1 MPSPPA
7 FTALL
12 AILGLCSGVTRASYV
27 QRYYTDESCTTP
39 ATGIGITQ
47 ATWVDQGTDG
57 CKSVTTSYDDGT
69 ADEVAYQ
76 KWQCFG
82 DGYMVKYN
90 GLHNDYND
98 TECAGSL
105 EYNFS
110 LAELNTSVQTIL
122 VGGCLG
128 PMGCGNC
135 NNGSGGVLYAKFDTV
150 LPLAFGENCASGLT
164 STPAATTGSLPPGE
178 TPGETPQVLELT
190 FPGDIST
197 MAVSTTD
204 AIKASITIE
213 VERGTGAGTVASVTL
228 EAGSIKAT
236 VAFDSS
242 VTNAQVRATVAM
254 YTTSPM
260 VVTAAGNTMTSTG
273 ASSVDGPTP
282 DDSSAASVSLSAA
295 CGAAVALAVAMS
307 F

>member
-1 MPSPPA
+1 MPSPPP

-27 QRYYTDESCTTP
+27 QRYYTDESCTTL
-39 ATGIGITQ
+39 ATDGITQ
-47 ATWVDQGTDG
+47 ATWADEGTDG

-69 ADEVAYQ
+69 ADEVANQ

-110 LAELNTSVQTIL
+110 LAELNTSVQTVL
-122 VGGCLG
+122 AGGCLG

-164 STPAATTGSLPPGE
+164 STPAATTGSA
-178 TPGETPQVLELT
+178 TPTTP
-190 FPGDIST
+190 S
-197 MAVSTTD
+197 
-204 AIKASITIE
+204 
-213 VERGTGAGTVASVTL
+213 
-228 EAGSIKAT
+228 
-236 VAFDSS
+236 
-242 VTNAQVRATVAM
+242 
-254 YTTSPM
+254 
-260 VVTAAGNTMTSTG
+260 
-273 ASSVDGPTP
+273 
-282 DDSSAASVSLSAA
+282 
-295 CGAAVALAVAMS
+295 GAAKAAPMAFLRLLGCLCVALS
-307 F
+307 LCLTSYF